1 MQPSEKGAGRVC
13 EPPVDP
19 LSDSEQKQ
27 QRKKKKNLSFCS
39 FINTVIIDLL
49 YYSYTIIDITTTS
62 ISIISI

>member
-27 QRKKKKNLSFCS
+27 QRKNLSFCS